1 MADQR
6 LFNHLA
12 ARRVFEVI
20 GAEFI
25 ILHLDILI
33 VDAGSIEV
41 GDRLPFQFVQAIQ
54 RNADLTLSTGG

>member
-33 VDAGSIEV
+33 VDAGPVEV
-41 GDRLPFQFVQAIQ
+41 GDWLAFQLVQAIE
-54 RNADLTLSTGG
+54 